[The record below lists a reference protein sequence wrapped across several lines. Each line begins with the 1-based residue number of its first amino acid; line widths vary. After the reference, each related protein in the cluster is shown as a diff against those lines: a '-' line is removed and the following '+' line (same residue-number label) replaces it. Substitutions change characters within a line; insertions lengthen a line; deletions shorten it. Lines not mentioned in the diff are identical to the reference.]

1 MTASVL
7 IVESERYLS
16 HIFLREKGI
25 SINTIKKWI
34 SRDVVQTKCFD
45 KKPYI
50 KYSTIPKP
58 TQSRLP
64 SPSDLSAIAN
74 KEKHNKT
81 EVHYFNLLTQ
91 AYTTDFI
98 KYLPHYRQDS
108 RLTTSRITYCSKL
121 RAVWEKIW
129 ECNKGYERGIDEP
142 LFRAFKEL
150 FPKHPINKIESF
162 RTKKSMGRKNSD
174 QVVYDTRWFREQHS
188 TVDIRIQH
196 LARTLCSN
204 GLNDTARQI
213 HRKVVAMCK
222 ELNLTEPSYS
232 WIKKQVRECERNPEV
247 YASRFGSDKASAKMP
262 YAKIIAALNAGT
274 QWQIDGWD
282 LPFYYQGVYKGK
294 LTSYLKLVLIAVRDS
309 HSRKIVGYSI
319 AESEDTQSILDA
331 IQDAVKNT
339 GYLPH
344 EIVSDNHS
352 FNKTGE
358 AKFFKEALDSV
369 GVTWTVSRDPKR
381 KAIAERY
388 FRHLGELYC
397 KEHAG
402 YIGQGVKSREKSA
415 RPSQEYRDAHAK
427 AGTWMSKQEIQ
438 LIGIDVV
445 SKFNDAPLKALNQ
458 RSPNQ
463 AYNESEKPYVIPVE
477 LEDRLKLFTRKTE
490 LKVTRGQINLTR
502 SGVTYEY
509 QLNSEQ
515 IVQLN
520 DKKVIVRYDELNK
533 DLSTIY
539 LYDHKDRAIGSVKQK
554 VGIHGAIA
562 DQTPE
567 DIKKLIKNKGR
578 LSGVKSKARKQ
589 NEKLRDEVAAIHP
602 DALEALNKITTPKDV
617 LKEVEQDYYLK
628 QRAEELGINLEMVE
642 VSNKP
647 KPLIPVSLQAQER
660 KAKSPFSV
668 RDTHQV
674 KVMDLSDNDE
684 TD

>member
-1 MTASVL
+1 MLLSNSGKL
-7 IVESERYLS
+7 YLS
-16 HIFLREKGI
+16 YNFLRKYI
-25 SINTIKKWI
+25 SQKTIEDWKQRGVGKRI
-34 SRDVVQTKCFD
+34 YLNGDAYIEYKSIPTPSRSKL
-45 KKPYI
+45 
-50 KYSTIPKP
+50 P
-58 TQSRLP
+58 TEAHLN
-64 SPSDLSAIAN
+64 AILNSQN
-74 KEKHNKT
+74 KNQEREYYTNKLT
-81 EVHYFNLLTQ
+81 E

-98 KYLPHYRQDS
+98 KYQPHYKQDT
-108 RLTTSRITYCSKL
+108 RLTDSQITHCAKL
-121 RAVWEKIW
+121 RAVWEKILT
-129 ECNKGYERGIDEP
+129 CNNGHERGVTEH
-142 LFRAFKEL
+142 LFHAFNSL
-150 FPKHPINKIESF
+150 FDNKYSTYGAF
-162 RTKKSMGRKNSD
+162 CAVKTKARKNIDS
-174 QVVYDTRWFREQHS
+174 VVIDTRWFREQHS
-188 TVDIRIQH
+188 SVDIRIQ
-196 LARTLCSN
+196 LFARTLCSN
-204 GLNDTARQI
+204 GLNDTAKQI
-213 HRKVVAMCK
+213 HRKVVAKCK

-232 WIKKQVRECERNPEV
+232 WVKKQVRECERNTEI

-294 LTSYLKLVLIAVRDS
+294 LTSHLKLVLIAVRDS

-369 GVTWTVSRDPKR
+369 GVTWTVSHDPKR

-490 LKVTRGQINLTR
+490 MKVTRGQINLTR

-509 QLNSEQ
+509 QLNAEQ

-562 DQTPE
+562 DQTQE
-567 DIKKLIKNKGR
+567 DIKKLLKNKGR

-647 KPLIPVSLQAQER
+647 KPLIPASLQTQER
-660 KAKSPFSV
+660 QAKSPFSV

-674 KVMDLSDNDE
+674 KVMDLNDTDE